1 MSATHHASRPQE
13 DTPNTDSPGSSN
25 HGTFGSYMI
34 GFALS
39 AVLTAVPFWLVMTHQ
54 IADGWTAGLVITAL
68 AFVQIVV
75 HTIFF
80 LHVNSRAEGGWT
92 LMALMFT
99 AVLIVIT
106 ISGSLWIMFH
116 LNANMMPMTSDDMPP
131 QEMSRMR

>member
-13 DTPNTDSPGSSN
+13 DTPNTGSPGSSN

-54 IADGWTAGLVITAL
+54 IADAWTAGLVITAL
-68 AFVQIVV
+68 AFVQIIV